1 MQKIIRRKP
10 TFVVRYDPQIGIDIM
25 KRIEELRIR
34 INELRMNRPWND

>member
-10 TFVVRYDPQIGIDIM
+10 TIIVRYDPQIGIEIM